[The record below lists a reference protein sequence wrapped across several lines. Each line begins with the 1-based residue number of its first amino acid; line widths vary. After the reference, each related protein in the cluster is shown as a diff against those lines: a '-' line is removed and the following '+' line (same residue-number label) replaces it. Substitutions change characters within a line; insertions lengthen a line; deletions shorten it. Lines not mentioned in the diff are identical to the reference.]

1 MLIADVLDRREKM
14 SIIKKFNQGFI
25 LSSIAIVILFTVVY
39 NFYGLIGLFVG
50 TVRSTEDKTRDAM
63 FDKAIEQISDDKSK
77 KIELYD
83 VDLSHYFANV
93 RSGLTDKEYENYIDK
108 RLGLKRGPTISEY
121 LGYSPVY
128 QLSGGISGLTLKSYS
143 HNFSL
148 DELLIFGF
156 SFSDPQYSHLIRTGT
171 HLVYTG
177 AF

>member
-1 MLIADVLDRREKM
+1 MLIVDVLDRREKM
-14 SIIKKFNQGFI
+14 RIIRKCNKKFI
-25 LSSIAIVILFTVVY
+25 LSSISIVILFTAIY
-39 NFYGLIGLFVG
+39 NFYALIGLFVG